1 MMKPAIA
8 LSLLCLAA
16 CTTAER
22 NVVAVGLC
30 GRTAGCTVTRTPRD
44 DGPPQVRA
52 MEDRKPVS
60 RTTEK

>member
-1 MMKPAIA
+1 MKPVIA
-8 LSLLCLAA
+8 LVFLCLAG

-30 GRTAGCTVTRTPRD
+30 ARTEGCTVTRTPRD

-60 RTTEK
+60 KTTEK

>member
-1 MMKPAIA
+1 MKPALIVLA
-8 LSLLCLAA
+8 LCLAG
-16 CTTAER
+16 CTTVDR
-22 NVVAVGLC
+22 NIVAVGLC
-30 GRTAGCTVTRTPRD
+30 ERTPGCTVTKTPRD